1 MKHFFV
7 AEIDV
12 EFEHAFSPL
21 NLGSLMQILFFL
33 STMPISN
40 FLKFPLTKERIFFLL
55 KLEETPHAHAQRDHS
70 SKCRFTSFG
79 TTAQQSRAKQREEK
93 TRRNI
98 LLSAASLFRV
108 TYWGEFN
115 LKKKDPKRKKVVC
128 VLLLNYETSRK
139 PKTQNLN
146 VNIRDFILK
155 KRSFGLC
162 LSTKLVLNRV
172 ICFFL
177 IIELFLEMISQSTT

>member
-79 TTAQQSRAKQREEK
+79 TTAQQSRAKQERGKNSSEHFVK
-93 TRRNI
+93 CSQPLSCN
-98 LLSAASLFRV
+98 LL
-108 TYWGEFN
+108 GG
-115 LKKKDPKRKKVVC
+115 
-128 VLLLNYETSRK
+128 
-139 PKTQNLN
+139 
-146 VNIRDFILK
+146 I
-155 KRSFGLC
+155 
-162 LSTKLVLNRV
+162 
-172 ICFFL
+172 
-177 IIELFLEMISQSTT
+177 